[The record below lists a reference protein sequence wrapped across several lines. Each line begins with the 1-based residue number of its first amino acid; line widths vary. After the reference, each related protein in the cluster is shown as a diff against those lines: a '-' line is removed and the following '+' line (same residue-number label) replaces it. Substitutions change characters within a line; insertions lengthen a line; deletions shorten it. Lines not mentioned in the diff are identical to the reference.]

1 MDWLR
6 RNRRKLAI
14 GGGVIGGLY
23 IVGRWVINLKTW
35 LKWTWS
41 AKVGWKAVVES
52 KRSRDSI
59 AGDHEHKSHTH
70 FTSYN
75 ALQVE
80 RTRKANQFSATEST
94 CRHTLASLMPTLVK
108 QVTKASC
115 SLLRRGMIMI
125 MVQFWWAGEGA
136 SKHRSSHWALEVKTW
151 TWRETEAV
159 GKIEGNINLVEL
171 VIKTIGFSL

>member
-23 IVGRWVINLKTW
+23 IVGRWVINLKTLPW
-35 LKWTWS
+35 LRSTWS
-41 AKVGWKAVVES
+41 AKVGWKAVGES
-52 KRSRDSI
+52 KRSGDSI
-59 AGDHEHKSHTH
+59 AGDHEHIPHTH
-70 FTSYN
+70 FTSYK

-108 QVTKASC
+108 QVTKVFS
-115 SLLRRGMIMI
+115 SLLGTTMT
-125 MVQFWWAGEGA
+125 MVLFQWAGEGA
-136 SKHRSSHWALEVKTW
+136 SKHRRSYWALEVKTW
-151 TWRETEAV
+151 TWRETEVV
-159 GKIEGNINLVEL
+159 GKIEGNMNFVEL
-171 VIKTIGFSL
+171 VIKTLGFSL